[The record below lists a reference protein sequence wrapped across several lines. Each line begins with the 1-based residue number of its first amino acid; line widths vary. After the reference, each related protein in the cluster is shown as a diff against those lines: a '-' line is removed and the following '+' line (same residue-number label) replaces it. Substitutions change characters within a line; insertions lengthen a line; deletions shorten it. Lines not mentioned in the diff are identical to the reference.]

1 MNASHDDPAGDN
13 AGQANAKVSRTIDI
27 RHLSAEQLAQLGV
40 SQIAYVKPV
49 MMNGVPA
56 FAIHAADG
64 SPMAVAGDQELAVA
78 AIRQHEM
85 VASLV
90 H

>member
-1 MNASHDDPAGDN
+1 MNPSHDE
-13 AGQANAKVSRTIDI
+13 QAHAVVQLIDI
-27 RHLSAEQLAQLGV
+27 RHLSTEQLAQLGL

-49 MMNGVPA
+49 MMNGAPA

-78 AIRQHEM
+78 AIQQHEM

>member
-1 MNASHDDPAGDN
+1 MNAPHDDLAPDQADAVAG
-13 AGQANAKVSRTIDI
+13 RMIDI
-27 RHLSAEQLAQLGV
+27 RHLSTEQLAQLGV
-40 SQIAYVKPV
+40 SQIAYVKQV
-49 MMNGVPA
+49 MMNGARA

>member
-1 MNASHDDPAGDN
+1 MAMNTLYDDQASTGSPTV
-13 AGQANAKVSRTIDI
+13 QLIDI
-27 RHLSAEQLAQLGV
+27 RHLSTEQLAQLGL

-49 MMNGVPA
+49 MMNGAPA

-78 AIRQHEM
+78 AIQQHEM

>member
-1 MNASHDDPAGDN
+1 MNTLYDDQASTGSPTV
-13 AGQANAKVSRTIDI
+13 QLIDI
-27 RHLSAEQLAQLGV
+27 RHLSTEQLAQLGL

-49 MMNGVPA
+49 MMNGAPA

-78 AIRQHEM
+78 AIQQHEM

>member
-1 MNASHDDPAGDN
+1 MNTSNDAPASDPT
-13 AGQANAKVSRTIDI
+13 VVMDI
-27 RHLSAEQLAQLGV
+27 RHLSTEQLAQLGV
-40 SQIAYVKPV
+40 SQVAYVKPV
-49 MMNGVPA
+49 MLNGTRA

-78 AIRQHEM
+78 AILQHEM
-85 VASLV
+85 AAALV

>member
-1 MNASHDDPAGDN
+1 MDDNPLPRATSQPPAL
-13 AGQANAKVSRTIDI
+13 DI
-27 RHLSAEQLAQLGV
+27 RHLSPEQLAGLGV

-49 MMNGVPA
+49 LMNGVRA

-64 SPMAVAGDQELAVA
+64 TPMAVAGDREMAVA
-78 AIRQHEM
+78 AIQQHEM
-85 VASLV
+85 LATLV

>member
-1 MNASHDDPAGDN
+1 MSAAQDETATEDN
-13 AGQANAKVSRTIDI
+13 GVTRLIDI
-27 RHLSAEQLAQLGV
+27 RHLSTEQLAQLGV
-40 SQIAYVKPV
+40 SQIAYVKQV
-49 MMNGVPA
+49 MMNGSRA

>member
-1 MNASHDDPAGDN
+1 MTDQDN
-13 AGQANAKVSRTIDI
+13 GRVAPQPQRIDI
-27 RHLSAEQLAQLGV
+27 RHLSTEQLAQLGL

-49 MMNGVPA
+49 MLNGARA

-64 SPMAVAGDQELAVA
+64 SPMAVAGDEGLAVA
-78 AIRQHEM
+78 AIIQHEM
-85 VASLV
+85 APARV

>member
-1 MNASHDDPAGDN
+1 MNAPHDDSAPDQPTEGVA
-13 AGQANAKVSRTIDI
+13 AMIDI
-27 RHLSAEQLAQLGV
+27 RHLSTDQLAQLGV
-40 SQIAYVKPV
+40 SQIAYVKQV
-49 MMNGVPA
+49 VMNGARA

>member
-1 MNASHDDPAGDN
+1 MNTGSGDRSDSQTTPAYAIG
-13 AGQANAKVSRTIDI
+13 TFDI
-27 RHLSAEQLAQLGV
+27 RHLSTEQLGALGV

-49 MMNGVPA
+49 VLNGQQG

-64 SPMAVAGDQELAVA
+64 TPMAVAGDRNVAVA
-78 AIRQHEM
+78 AIIQHEM
-85 VASLV
+85 QPLSV

>member
-1 MNASHDDPAGDN
+1 MNISHDDPA
-13 AGQANAKVSRTIDI
+13 AANNPAIAEVIDI
-27 RHLSAEQLAQLGV
+27 RHLSTEQLAQLGM
-40 SQIAYVKPV
+40 SQIAYVKQV
-49 MMNGVPA
+49 MMNGAPA

-78 AIRQHEM
+78 AIQQHEM

>member
-1 MNASHDDPAGDN
+1 MNISHDDQAAAGNPAI
-13 AGQANAKVSRTIDI
+13 AEVIDI
-27 RHLSAEQLAQLGV
+27 RHLSTEQLAQLGM
-40 SQIAYVKPV
+40 SQIAYVKQV
-49 MMNGVPA
+49 MMNGAPA

-78 AIRQHEM
+78 AILQHEM

>member
-1 MNASHDDPAGDN
+1 MNISHDDPVA
-13 AGQANAKVSRTIDI
+13 ANNPAIAEVIDI
-27 RHLSAEQLAQLGV
+27 RHLSTEQLAQLGM
-40 SQIAYVKPV
+40 SQIAYVKQV
-49 MMNGVPA
+49 MMNGAPA

-64 SPMAVAGDQELAVA
+64 SPVAVAGDQELAVA
-78 AIRQHEM
+78 AIQQHEM

>member
-1 MNASHDDPAGDN
+1 MNAPHDDPAPE
-13 AGQANAKVSRTIDI
+13 QADTGVAQLIDI
-27 RHLSAEQLAQLGV
+27 RHLSTEQLAQLGV
-40 SQIAYVKPV
+40 SQIAYVKQV
-49 MMNGVPA
+49 MMNGARA

>member
-1 MNASHDDPAGDN
+1 MNISHDDPVA
-13 AGQANAKVSRTIDI
+13 ANNPAIAEVIDI
-27 RHLSAEQLAQLGV
+27 RHLSTEQLAQLGM
-40 SQIAYVKPV
+40 SQIAYVKQV
-49 MMNGVPA
+49 MMNGAPA

-78 AIRQHEM
+78 AIQQHEM

>member
-1 MNASHDDPAGDN
+1 MTDENTMSE
-13 AGQANAKVSRTIDI
+13 KTEEVTFDI

-40 SQIAYVKPV
+40 SHIAYVKPV
-49 MMNGVPA
+49 TVNGQHG

-64 SPMAVAGDQELAVA
+64 TPMALAGDRDVAMA
-78 AIRQHEM
+78 AIVQHEM
-85 VASLV
+85 HPLSV